1 MDKEQYKQRL
11 HTLVEQLATQSPEL
25 LNYLRQEVNAVTTV
39 NTTDA
44 FIKLQRKHMR
54 QKGRLFYADLEDN
67 NLKNQ
72 LINDY
77 ANMLWYKC
85 IGDIPHMFSYI
96 LFQME
101 NMLNAFIS
109 ALPNCYESIKISP
122 DKYIYSFSN
131 SSQKK
136 PFIVNI
142 KDSFIKSDG
151 TNQTL
156 EKIGIWGK
164 YAYWFVDTMQTEQ
177 FKKYT
182 HSLIS
187 DIINLRNITE
197 HRNSQQEMSS
207 YMEKQIEYWKEN
219 IEARFSYIDLFLS
232 AFRDSIKKLK

>member
-1 MDKEQYKQRL
+1 MDNEQYKQRL

-131 SSQKK
+131 SGQKK

-164 YAYWFVDTMQTEQ
+164 YAYWFVETMQTEQ

-219 IEARFSYIDLFLS
+219 IEAKFSYIDLFLS